1 MPTPVYRD
9 VLTEESQARLAR
21 LVQDLP
27 HPVALAGGHAVR
39 YIVREGWKDRFGQ
52 SYFGSRDIDVCYY
65 VDPEWSE
72 EEFRSSAAGQAPERI
87 QEIGYQPM
95 GVFRFGL
102 WVDADGNV
110 LDEEPGPPKMRGVD
124 YDLLNLDPMVTHIH
138 PAADEVLGYKPID
151 EPLLAH
157 AFTEEHLRTT
167 VEELGEDVY
176 VPTAPLLAA
185 TKLKSLPDRN
195 KRDKAVKDLCDLS
208 VLADFG
214 DASSPEIRRT
224 IHDLLPDASAS
235 VNTALDH
242 ESLETALDHLDLAGA
257 DFRAVVGPLAAPP

>member
-9 VLTEESQARLAR
+9 VLTEESGARLAR

-39 YIVREGWKDRFGQ
+39 YIVRKGWKDRFGQ

-87 QEIGYQPM
+87 REIGYQPM

-102 WVDADGNV
+102 WVDTGGNV

-167 VEELGEDVY
+167 VEELGKTSTS
-176 VPTAPLLAA
+176 PPPRCSPRPSSRASRIA
-185 TKLKSLPDRN
+185 TSGTRPSRTSAISTSLPTS
-195 KRDKAVKDLCDLS
+195 AMP
-208 VLADFG
+208 A
-214 DASSPEIRRT
+214 PRR
-224 IHDLLPDASAS
+224 SAEPS
-235 VNTALDH
+235 TT
-242 ESLETALDHLDLAGA
+242 SCRT
-257 DFRAVVGPLAAPP
+257 PAPT